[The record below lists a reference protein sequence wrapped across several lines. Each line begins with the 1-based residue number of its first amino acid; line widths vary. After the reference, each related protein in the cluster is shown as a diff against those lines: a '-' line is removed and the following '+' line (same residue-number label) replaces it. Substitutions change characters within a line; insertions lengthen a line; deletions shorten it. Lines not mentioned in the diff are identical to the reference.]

1 MKTSLVWL
9 PLLVL
14 LHMQPA
20 LADFVGPSVA
30 RHALSPNGQLLVRI
44 KTAKRDE
51 RSNEPPKHEVS
62 YYEFDASEDSYIQ
75 RSGFKLTGSLG
86 QMLYVSNAGDL
97 VLISLK
103 ENEAIRLYSKEGK
116 LANSWDLDDFLA
128 EHEIDACA
136 KTGSTLQWLE
146 EGAFDDRVFFFRG
159 PSRRVRAL
167 SPPYTVLRGADEAV
181 AFSAA
186 INSENAMLKKDE
198 PEEP

>member
-1 MKTSLVWL
+1 MNDLKTSLVLL

-20 LADFVGPSVA
+20 RADFVGPSVA

-51 RSNEPPKHEVS
+51 RSKEPPKHEVS
-62 YYEFDASEDSYIQ
+62 YYEFDASEDSYVQ
-75 RSGFKLTGSLG
+75 RSGFNLTGSLG
-86 QMLYVSNAGDL
+86 QMLYVSNAGGL
-97 VLISLK
+97 VLISLR
-103 ENEAIRLYSKEGK
+103 ENEAVRLYSKEGK
-116 LANSWDLDDFLA
+116 LANSWDLDDFLT
-128 EHEIDACA
+128 EDEINACA

-146 EGAFDDRVFFFRG
+146 EGAFDDRVLYFRG

-167 SPPYTVLRGADEAV
+167 SPPYTVMRGADEAV
-181 AFSAA
+181 AFSAT

-198 PEEP
+198 P